1 MCLGIPGKVL
11 EIRSENDLPMGKVE
25 FGGIVKEICLA
36 YTPEVQIGDYVI
48 VHVGFA
54 ISRVDEEEA
63 KNDFFLSRT
72 NRPGGGRGGVAKCVT
87 IAVFWI
93 AKVGC
98 HCWLVQ
104 QCRTSRRSTLLDK
117 PAVAPFAANH
127 PAL

>member
-25 FGGIVKEICLA
+25 FGGVVKEICLA

-63 KNDFFLSRT
+63 QTIFSYLEQI
-72 NRPGGGRGGVAKCVT
+72 GQAGRSGR
-87 IAVFWI
+87 
-93 AKVGC
+93 VG
-98 HCWLVQ
+98 
-104 QCRTSRRSTLLDK
+104 S
-117 PAVAPFAANH
+117 AAR
-127 PAL
+127 AR